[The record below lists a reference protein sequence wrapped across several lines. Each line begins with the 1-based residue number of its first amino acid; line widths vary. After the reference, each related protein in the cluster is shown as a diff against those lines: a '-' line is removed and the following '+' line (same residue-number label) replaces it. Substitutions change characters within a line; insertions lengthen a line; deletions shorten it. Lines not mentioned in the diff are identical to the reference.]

1 MLTLYGVY
9 RSRASRPLWLL
20 GEIGLPFRHVPVIQ
34 ADRLADPL
42 AASAPLNTAQA
53 TFLAVNPRG
62 QVPTLVEDG
71 FVLTESLAITLY
83 IAKQHGG
90 DLGPRDPREDALLMQ
105 WALFAAT
112 GVEGPAREIL
122 DAIEGD
128 GAETPAARQII
139 VAAERKIRPA
149 LVHLEEV
156 LAPAPW
162 LVGRRFT
169 VADICVAECL
179 RYAQGHP
186 MLLEEFPAVASWL
199 GRCQARPAFMAM
211 LAAQLAEPD

>member
-34 ADRLADPL
+34 ADRLANPL
-42 AASAPLNTAQA
+42 AASAPLNTAHS

-62 QVPTLVEDG
+62 QVPTLAEDG
-71 FVLTESLAITLY
+71 LVLTESLAITLY
-83 IAKQHGG
+83 IAKRHGG
-90 DLGPRDPREDALLMQ
+90 HLGPRDTREDALMMK

-122 DAIEGD
+122 DAIEGH
-128 GAETPAARQII
+128 GSETPAARQII
-139 VAAERKIRPA
+139 VAAERRIRPA
-149 LVHLEEV
+149 LVHLEGA
-156 LAPAPW
+156 LGPAPW
-162 LVGRRFT
+162 LVGERFT

-186 MLLEEFPAVASWL
+186 PLLAGFPTLAGWL
-199 GRCQARPAFMAM
+199 ARCQARPAFMAM